1 MSMIRNPRSR
11 RGVTLVEAMVMM
23 TAVAAM
29 LGTVALML
37 GLTMRLQ
44 DESLAAFGRSEALDR
59 LAVRFRQ
66 DVHAAR
72 SAAIDGRTLR
82 LGPEAGRSVEYRVS
96 EAGDL
101 SRVVVA
107 GGKDAAREPF
117 RIPQSVGA
125 KLDIRDVEGRRFA
138 FVAVELQAHAGRI
151 DPARTVEVA
160 AMVGRGVPPTPK
172 SEGGRP

>member
-1 MSMIRNPRSR
+1 MSTMRKSPIR

-37 GLTMRLQ
+37 GLAMRLQ
-44 DESLAAFGRSEALDR
+44 DESLAAFARSESFDR
-59 LAVRFRQ
+59 LASRFRK

-72 SAAIDGRTLR
+72 SAAMDDRTLR
-82 LGPEAGRSVEYRVS
+82 LGPEAERSIEYRVD
-96 EAGDL
+96 EAGSL
-101 SRVVVA
+101 SRVVIE
-107 GGKDAAREPF
+107 GGKEAARELF

-125 KLDIRDVEGRRFA
+125 MLSLHDVEGRQFA
-138 FVAVELQAHAGRI
+138 FVAVEIQAHAERI

-160 AMVGRGVPPTPK
+160 AMVGRGVPPK

>member
-1 MSMIRNPRSR
+1 MWMIRKSRSR

-44 DESLAAFGRSEALDR
+44 DESLAAFGRSETFDR
-59 LAVRFRQ
+59 LAARFRE
-66 DVHAAR
+66 DVHASR

-82 LGPEAGRSVEYRVS
+82 LGPEAGRTVEYRVG

-101 SRVVVA
+101 SRVVVE

-125 KLDIRDVEGRRFA
+125 KLDVRDVEGRRFA
-138 FVAVELQAHAGRI
+138 FVAMEFQAHADRI
-151 DPARTVEVA
+151 DPTRMVEIA
-160 AMVGRGVPPTPK
+160 AMVGRGLPPTSK